1 MATMLLKEKFDKGLI
16 KVGDY
21 VGGFQPDYA
30 ECTLT
35 PAETGWK
42 EKQILHTEA
51 DMKWQLVCMDSQLA
65 LLADAKTEQK
75 IFLEGEI
82 GAKRGVKAL
91 QKYAQTCWSSKKFRA
106 TGISINND
114 QFKQLPRILKTDVE
128 GFYWLGSPY
137 IGAYAGNATF
147 GVRYVHSSLVSD
159 NYLFDSNGNPYYD
172 YYGVRPAVILSDIKI
187 DDDNNLVP
195 FDEAEEG
202 TSTETSSVPSGL
214 VSLGTEEEKMLA
226 QAQKSDAK
234 ANLEVMIVEEE
245 KKLEEQKKQFEEYIT
260 HQKERLAKMKEWLS
274 EL

>member
-137 IGAYAGNATF
+137 IITFAGRARF
-147 GVRYVHSSLVSD
+147 GVRYVH
-159 NYLFDSNGNPYYD
+159 
-172 YYGVRPAVILSDIKI
+172 
-187 DDDNNLVP
+187 
-195 FDEAEEG
+195 
-202 TSTETSSVPSGL
+202 SGL

-274 EL
+274 KL